1 MSLFKS
7 FPQDDPLR
15 ILVPVGVPCV
25 LLLVL
30 GSIFPAVVRVVI
42 VVIALGVSAAA
53 IAMACLLFR
62 FVQKF
67 LNENRGPGGTLDTW
81 RPTVLSG
88 LKSGCWVLLQWA
100 PFGFLALLVFGANG
114 LIMLGIGWFAE
125 LGLDK
130 LHDGTGVLAD
140 ETASL
145 SSSWC
150 AWCLG
155 LEEALQRTAAELQ
168 GLRGALYNLLVVL
181 KFIFVVETYVS
192 WIFLAWLTTRSVL
205 YFLSR
210 RVLVEQGLAPG
221 VESSSIEIRFDME
234 FTQ

>member
-1 MSLFKS
+1 MSLFEG
-7 FPQDDPLR
+7 FRQDDPLR

-30 GSIFPAVVRVVI
+30 GSIFPAVVI

-53 IAMACLLFR
+53 IAIACLLFR

-114 LIMLGIGWFAE
+114 LIMLGIEWFAE
-125 LGLDK
+125 LGIDK
-130 LHDGTGVLAD
+130 LSDGTGVLAE

-145 SSSWC
+145 SRWFG
-150 AWCLG
+150 CLPG
-155 LEEALQRTAAELQ
+155 VGEALQRTATELQ
-168 GLRGALYNLLVVL
+168 GLKRALYNLLVVL

-210 RVLVEQGLAPG
+210 RVLVEQGLAPD

-234 FTQ
+234 FTR

>member
-1 MSLFKS
+1 MSLFEG
-7 FPQDDPLR
+7 FRQDDPLR

-30 GSIFPAVVRVVI
+30 GSIFPAVVI

-53 IAMACLLFR
+53 IAIACLLFR

-88 LKSGCWVLLQWA
+88 LRSGCWVLLQWA

-114 LIMLGIGWFAE
+114 LIMLGIEWFLE
-125 LGLDK
+125 LGIGK
-130 LHDGTGVLAD
+130 LSHGTGVLAE

-145 SSSWC
+145 SGGW
-150 AWCLG
+150 LG
-155 LEEALQRTAAELQ
+155 LLPGVEEALQGTATELK
-168 GLRGALYNLLVVL
+168 GLTRALYNLLVVL

-210 RVLVEQGLAPG
+210 RVLVEQGLAPD

-234 FTQ
+234 FTR

>member
-1 MSLFKS
+1 MSLFEG
-7 FPQDDPLR
+7 FRQDDPLR

-30 GSIFPAVVRVVI
+30 GSIFPAVVI

-53 IAMACLLFR
+53 IAIACLLFR

-114 LIMLGIGWFAE
+114 LIMLGIEWFAE

-130 LHDGTGVLAD
+130 LSDGTGVLAE

-145 SSSWC
+145 SRWFG
-150 AWCLG
+150 WLPG
-155 LEEALQRTAAELQ
+155 VGEALQRTATELQ
-168 GLRGALYNLLVVL
+168 GLKRALYNLLVVL

-210 RVLVEQGLAPG
+210 RVLVEQGLAPD
-221 VESSSIEIRFDME
+221 VESSSIEVRFDME
-234 FTQ
+234 FTR